1 MRHGALTLC
10 ALLVAGPASGQDV
23 ASSTSTTGVV
33 SAASPAALVPTLEE
47 QERFLS
53 EARVARVREVS
64 QGVTGTLRA
73 TLTDGTRTH
82 DASIQTVNESKAR
95 HDVGRRV
102 EFNFRDYWGYNVAA
116 YRLAVMLGLDMVPA
130 SVPRRHRLDQAAY
143 TWWVDD
149 VLMDEVSRV
158 KANVLPPQ
166 SMYWSEQIRVMRMFD
181 ALIGNTDR
189 NQGNM
194 LIDRAWKLWLIDH
207 TRAFR
212 LHEDVPELERIRHCE
227 RSMWARMKTLTLD
240 TMQSRLAPYLTEPEM
255 KAVLARRD
263 RLVARIESLGPGA
276 LFDLRRP

>member
-1 MRHGALTLC
+1 MRHAALTLC
-10 ALLVAGPASGQDV
+10 ALLVAAPVPGQDAARSTPTAGVASATSPAS
-23 ASSTSTTGVV
+23 A
-33 SAASPAALVPTLEE
+33 VPPLDD

-53 EARVARVREVS
+53 EARVTRVREVS
-64 QGVTGTLRA
+64 QGITGTLRA

-130 SVPRRHRLDQAAY
+130 SVPRKHRLDQAAY

-149 VLMDEVSRV
+149 VLMDEVRRV
-158 KANVLPPQ
+158 KTNVLPPQ
-166 SMYWSEQIRVMRMFD
+166 SMYWSEQIRVMRVFD

-227 RSMWARMKTLTLD
+227 RSLFARLKALTLE
-240 TMQSRLAPYLTEPEM
+240 TMRPRLEPYLTEPEM

-263 RLVARIESLGPGA
+263 RLVSRIESLGPNA